1 MRTLVV
7 PATGEAEA
15 GCHLKLS
22 VKLGVVG
29 HILIPTL
36 PRLRQHGEFGAN
48 SSGLARTGMYRGW
61 GRKEKRKKLKDKKNS
76 PKQLPQEFLP

>member
-1 MRTLVV
+1 M
-7 PATGEAEA
+7 
-15 GCHLKLS
+15 KLS

-48 SSGLARTGMYRGW
+48 SSGLARTGMDRGW
-61 GRKEKRKKLKDKKNS
+61 GRKEKQTPQNNSLKSFCPKKEDV
-76 PKQLPQEFLP
+76 